1 MLLSLSLDVSIVIYV
16 VAALGFRLGEPL
28 GVEGGSRSLGPR
40 SFTKGPDVLTW
51 MCIQADLSR
60 CLMC

>member
-1 MLLSLSLDVSIVIYV
+1 VLLSLSLDVSIVIYV

-40 SFTKGPDVLTW
+40 SFTKGPDVLTG
-51 MCIQADLSR
+51 CAYKPI
-60 CLMC
+60 